1 MSVNGKDG
9 HYDAVIVGS
18 GFGGSVTAYRL
29 AQAGKS
35 VCVLERGR
43 AYPPV
48 SFTRQTICSSL
59 APIECAASITPRG
72 TSRSVCSTSRAK

>member
-35 VCVLERGR
+35 VLRPR
-43 AYPPV
+43 ARPRLPAGLVHAQPV
-48 SFTRQTICSSL
+48 SRPRELLGS
-59 APIECAASITPRG
+59 AAT
-72 TSRSVCSTSRAK
+72 A